1 MFFKEWP
8 VLLVD
13 DEPDVL
19 AVSKLA
25 MKNFAVYGLPLK
37 IYTAASKADAIRLLN
52 DNAEVACSLAV
63 AFLDVVMENDKAG
76 LELCDY
82 IRNDTGN
89 TLTQIF
95 IRTGQPGLAP
105 EREVVD
111 KYDINGY
118 FTKVEAT
125 EDKLYSLVKSAVRQY
140 LSSGMALATVE
151 LLNNLMAAGGARQ
164 KVLYAVSS
172 VGGLSEDQ
180 TDTPRWLIV
189 EDQVLFSEEVDGQKG
204 LSLRDKLRT
213 LPTVPLNPF
222 GDNYVRGEDGYQMIE
237 VAKSATKSA
246 TSYLFKTCFTPPEH
260 IVNLMHS
267 FVTGLAIAWR
277 QSKED
282 E

>member
-1 MFFKEWP
+1 MFFKEWTI
-8 VLLVD
+8 LLVD

-19 AVSKLA
+19 AISKLA
-25 MKNFAVYGLPLK
+25 MKGFDVYGLPLK

-82 IRNDTGN
+82 IRNDSGN
-89 TLTQIF
+89 KLTQIF

-140 LSSGMALATVE
+140 LSSGMAHATLE
-151 LLNNLMAAGGARQ
+151 LLNNLMAAGGSRQ
-164 KVLYAVSS
+164 KLFYAVSS
-172 VGGLSEDQ
+172 VGGLSAEQ

-189 EDQVLFSEEVDGQKG
+189 DDQVLFSEEVDDQQA
-204 LSLRDKLRT
+204 LALRDKLRI
-213 LPTVPLNPF
+213 LPSIPLNPF
-222 GDNYVRGEDGYQMIE
+222 GDHYVKGEGGYQMIE
-237 VAKSATKSA
+237 VASSPTKSA
-246 TSYLFKTCFTPPEH
+246 TSYLFKTRFNPPEH
-260 IVNLMHS
+260 VVDLMHS
-267 FVTGLAIAWR
+267 FVTGLAIAWQ
-277 QSKED
+277 QSRED
-282 E
+282 A